1 MSRYQSQHS
10 TSARK
15 QRLLLFFVFQPKLAQ
30 EEKKEKKKPFSDQP
44 SVLKKGIN
52 WWLNKCM
59 PTNSGFIITSFYCF
73 LSNLLIRTRRQ
84 FFISN
89 KLTIKTPFNFL
100 IPNDLYFGNSF
111 MAKLFNNWSNKQV
124 KGNISLLL
132 FFS

>member
-1 MSRYQSQHS
+1 MSRHQSQHS

-15 QRLLLFFVFQPKLAQ
+15 QHLLLFFVFWPKLAQ
-30 EEKKEKKKPFSDQP
+30 EKKKKKPFSDQP

-52 WWLNKCM
+52 WWLNKRV

-84 FFISN
+84 SFISN
-89 KLTIKTPFNFL
+89 KLTIKTSFNFL

-111 MAKLFNNWSNKQV
+111 MAKLFNDWSNKQV

-132 FFS
+132 FCS